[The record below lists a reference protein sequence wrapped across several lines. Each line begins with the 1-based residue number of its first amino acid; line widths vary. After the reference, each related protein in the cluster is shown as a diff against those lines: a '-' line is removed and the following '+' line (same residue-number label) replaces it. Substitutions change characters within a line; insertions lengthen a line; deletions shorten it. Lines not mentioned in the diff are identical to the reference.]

1 MSQPNPA
8 NSSFT
13 PELIRSMSALGGIAL
28 APERAEILA
37 PQAEQQ
43 LALMRALEAIPVG
56 DAQPAG
62 ALRLAHETSH
72 S

>member
-1 MSQPNPA
+1 MAQEPPPRTV
-8 NSSFT
+8 T
-13 PELIRSMSALGGIAL
+13 PELIVSMSALGGIAL
-28 APERAEILA
+28 SPDRAEILV

-43 LALMRALEAIPVG
+43 LALMRALEAIPTG

-62 ALRLAHETSH
+62 ALRLDRETSN

>member
-1 MSQPNPA
+1 MSQEPP
-8 NSSFT
+8 SRSIT
-13 PELIRSMSALGGIAL
+13 PELIQSMSALGGIAL
-28 APERAEILA
+28 APDRADILA

-62 ALRLAHETSH
+62 ALRLDRETSR

>member
-1 MSQPNPA
+1 MAQEPPPRTI
-8 NSSFT
+8 T
-13 PELIRSMSALGGIAL
+13 PELIQSMSALGGIAL
-28 APERAEILA
+28 APDRTEILA

-43 LALMRALEAIPVG
+43 LALIRALEAIPVG

-62 ALRLAHETSH
+62 ALRLDRETSR